1 MTATLC
7 AVEDTA
13 TSHEP
18 PRRPGEPLVSGFT
31 PGENRR
37 GARLSAAAQTRV
49 LNKMRSVDE
58 ARMRAAK
65 DSRTSYV
72 G

>member
-1 MTATLC
+1 MEDAATNH
-7 AVEDTA
+7 D
-13 TSHEP
+13 P
-18 PRRPGEPLVSGFT
+18 PQRPGEPLISGFT
-31 PGENRR
+31 FGGKRR
-37 GARLSAAAQTRV
+37 GARLSRDAQTRV